1 MADCFKTSDGCEIA
15 YTLHN
20 GAGANAPRIALIHSL
35 ALDRSIWDDVAQEL
49 LPGASRDSDAE
60 LDAHIRATSAT
71 AHHPMGTCRMG
82 LASDPQ
88 SVVDAQLRV
97 HGVDGLRVVDA
108 SVMPDQVGA
117 TSMRRW

>member
-1 MADCFKTSDGCEIA
+1 MDGFPAHDSDLRTLRAGIRLLREIA
-15 YTLHN
+15 RQTPLQDY
-20 GAGANAPRIALIHSL
+20 
-35 ALDRSIWDDVAQEL
+35 VAQEL